1 MSRANLEREIRHLLN
16 HGATPKAVADELV
29 QRWHMNLFSDEE
41 QDALASFL
49 INSGCEIQLLA
60 EVERLIKNK
69 ARIPWTH
76 FYFAL
81 SRAGLQ
87 LNEAQIEF
95 LKVALR
101 EQSALYEFAAWPP
114 TAKIDIDFEFAHR
127 ECLEK
132 NEDELSNNRVML
144 MDQVQFFRSQ
154 RMHED
159 EAQALKK
166 LQSLFPDD
174 KEFRLSEADLAER
187 WAREVLAN
195 YSSRESQ
202 FDEEVFIRNEN
213 AQPEVRS
220 AREVLTERSVEIAST
235 KPENAYDLSVMF
247 LFMESYGQA
256 LAVLEYAPASTKKDW
271 LRVELLLK
279 AREYALALDETNRL
293 ESTYAGDPE
302 STFAAVYGRA
312 RALWGLGQAAMA
324 VELIRSIVNVRP
336 NYKSARSLLADW
348 GGEA

>member
-1 MSRANLEREIRHLLN
+1 LSRANLEREIRHLLN
-16 HGATPKAVADELV
+16 HGAQPQVVADELV
-29 QRWHMNLFSDEE
+29 QRWRMNLFSEEE

-49 INSGCEIQLLA
+49 LHAGCERQLLT
-60 EVERLIKNK
+60 EIERLLKSK
-69 ARIPWTH
+69 SRIPWMH
-76 FYFAL
+76 FIAAL

-87 LNEAQIEF
+87 LSETQIGF
-95 LKVALR
+95 LKDALR
-101 EQSALYEFAAWPP
+101 EQSAWYEFAAWPP
-114 TAKIDIDFEFAHR
+114 AAKIDIDFELAHR
-127 ECLEK
+127 ECLDK
-132 NEDELSNNRVML
+132 NEDEISNNRMML

-154 RMHED
+154 RMHEE

-174 KEFRLSEADLAER
+174 SEFRLSEEDLAER
-187 WAREVLAN
+187 WARDVLAN
-195 YSSRESQ
+195 YSSRSGE
-202 FDEEVFIRNEN
+202 FDEAVFERNEN

-220 AREVLTERSVEIAST
+220 AREVLTDRSLEIAKA
-235 KPENAYDLSVMF
+235 KPENAYDLAVMF
-247 LFMESYGQA
+247 LFMESYAQA
-256 LAVLEYAPASTKKDW
+256 LAVLEHAPASTKKDW

-302 STFAAVYGRA
+302 STFAAIYGRA